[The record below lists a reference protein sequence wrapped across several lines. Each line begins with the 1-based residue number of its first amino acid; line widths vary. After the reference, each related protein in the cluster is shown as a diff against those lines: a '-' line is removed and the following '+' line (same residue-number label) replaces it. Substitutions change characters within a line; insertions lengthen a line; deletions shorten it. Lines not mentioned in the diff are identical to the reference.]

1 MDVQDGSI
9 AEVSEMTCRM
19 FKECMQG
26 NFTTVQQV
34 QNYAANC
41 NVEIQ
46 KCHEEVQTLSEGT
59 AGDAMNDDE
68 DMQDAQDTTSSPAPS
83 ASQPGRQKKLRQ
95 IDADGWETVGR
106 K

>member
-1 MDVQDGSI
+1 
-9 AEVSEMTCRM
+9 
-19 FKECMQG
+19 MQG

-59 AGDAMNDDE
+59 AGVAYLSHHQVLQRHN
-68 DMQDAQDTTSSPAPS
+68 AGSVV
-83 ASQPGRQKKLRQ
+83 KLSK
-95 IDADGWETVGR
+95 IFFLEFFLLSFKT
-106 K
+106 